1 MPEKEGSPWEDDWL
15 EDKDTR
21 KDAGT
26 ETRPFLSILLTN
38 VDKNNA
44 IQSHFPFFMGY
55 HGMTW
60 ESMGFYRNPSFY
72 LRLFYV
78 YCNKIKSIL
87 RTPP

>member
-1 MPEKEGSPWEDDWL
+1 L
-15 EDKDTR
+15 EDKDKR

-44 IQSHFPFFMGY
+44 IQSHFSLFMGY
-55 HGMTW
+55 HGMAW
-60 ESMGFYRNPSFY
+60 ESMGFYRNPLFY

-78 YCNKIKSIL
+78 YCNKNQINPEDSTLKGLLQKHPKINN
-87 RTPP
+87 